1 METEIANEVSPMS
14 ATWIM
19 LVLIGV
25 MLLIPAFE
33 KIPIL
38 GKAVSLRWSLIVVT
52 TAMMVGVIINFSDL
66 SDDIKKC
73 VIIGGMI
80 LAALFLVARS
90 IEKAIYNGV
99 IFKAN
104 KIEAG
109 MGDKKLQVEGVEI
122 GQKSV
127 ENDCPNDCK
136 KESHDLHA
144 PDDLKGLAQYEN
156 EKN

>member
-1 METEIANEVSPMS
+1 METEIANAVSPIS

-19 LVLIGV
+19 LVFIGV
-25 MLLIPAFE
+25 MLLIPVIE
-33 KIPIL
+33 RIPIL
-38 GKAVSLRWSLIVVT
+38 GRTVSLRWILVVVT
-52 TAMMVGVIINFSDL
+52 SSLMLGVIINFGDL

-122 GQKSV
+122 GQKDV
-127 ENDCPNDCK
+127 KENCPNDCK
-136 KESHDLHA
+136 KESHDSA

>member
-38 GKAVSLRWSLIVVT
+38 GKVVSLRWSLIVVT

-104 KIEAG
+104 RIEAG

-122 GQKSV
+122 GQKYV
-127 ENDCPNDCK
+127 KENCPNDCK
-136 KESHDLHA
+136 KESHDSA